1 MKNTTTKLTAAT
13 LIIFALASSHSAM
26 ATNEDSGS
34 YDVLNGKSQSV
45 SELSLTMVS
54 YRSGAEQNITGTSEG
69 GYDSAYVGST
79 QSAPMVTINTS
90 ATADYLSMQNSLQY
104 YLAHT
109 NQ

>member
-13 LIIFALASSHSAM
+13 LIIFALVSQSAIAM
-26 ATNEDSGS
+26 NEDSGS

-54 YRSGAEQNITGTSEG
+54 YSSGVEQSIAGTSEG

-79 QSAPMVTINTS
+79 QPAPMVTTNN
-90 ATADYLSMQNSLQY
+90 TADYLSMQNSLQD